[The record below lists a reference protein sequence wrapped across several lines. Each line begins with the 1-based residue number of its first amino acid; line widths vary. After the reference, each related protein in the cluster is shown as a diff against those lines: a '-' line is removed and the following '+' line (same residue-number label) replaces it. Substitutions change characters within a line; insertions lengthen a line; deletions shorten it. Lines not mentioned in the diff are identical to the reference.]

1 MNGACQPSWGAAQIC
16 VYNLHA
22 TNHAPYYRCF
32 SRISRSQTNTNP
44 LRIVDTIQLLHILPF
59 RLQVWYV
66 RIPSLA
72 SFSQYT
78 SYAMRPALAILFGW
92 VLQCYAKRPGGMLF
106 LELNVDNNATH
117 KLLWS
122 KTESFLQQEVSGSKF
137 AYVWYLADGDEN
149 IACAILVAASAVTS
163 NGLRANTDL
172 VAILRWKCAWKGAI
186 RKAGYQIDP
195 CRWSC
200 IQGFHRDLER
210 LFSQAPGSSA
220 LPIWSGDILWC
231 WCISIGKP
239 GQSLRHCKVPS
250 RNCSPSCVLAIS
262 ALRTEWRSNG
272 DWSSQNLLRSRFLQ
286 ANGCF
291 CWNSWWWNGLG
302 EQPIR
307 DRIDVLDGFYALL
320 IGEWCESDGIY
331 QHWQKQFG
339 KGPDWLLENAAM
351 VHFIATWKPW
361 RITTESLLK
370 EQCPKSQPQL
380 LQVFQK
386 WWSAKAKVCWR
397 WNHQWNPTS
406 LQAWDLCGSFVW
418 CKNAGKATADC
429 EEFDCSFCTC
439 FRFLPFFKFTQLS
452 RKIMYD
458 MHICAHPSTCQWY
471 LVPRRWVP
479 ISPLTLN
486 HGIIASNVQQFICLV
501 NKMHFWETLWVHYH
515 TQ

>member
-1 MNGACQPSWGAAQIC
+1 MTEHLKKKGTCQPSWSAARIF

-32 SRISRSQTNTNP
+32 SRISRSKTNTNP

-78 SYAMRPALAILFGW
+78 SYAMRPALAFLFGW

-122 KTESFLQQEVSGSKF
+122 KTESFLQQQVSGSKF
-137 AYVWYLADGDEN
+137 AYVWYLADSDEN

-172 VAILRWKCAWKGAI
+172 VAIYDGNVPGKERFEKLGIKLIHVDEAASKGSTATWRDSFLKLRAAQLFQYDRVIYFDVDAFPLASLDNLFDIAKFPVEIAAPRAYWLSQPFVQSG
-186 RKAGYQIDP
+186 GPMVIDP
-195 CRWSC
+195 RK
-200 IQGFHRDLER
+200 IFYDRD
-210 LFSQAPGSSA
+210 FS
-220 LPIWSGDILWC
+220 
-231 WCISIGKP
+231 KP
-239 GQSLRHCKVPS
+239 MDASVGTVGG
-250 RNCSPSCVLAIS
+250 
-262 ALRTEWRSNG
+262 EM
-272 DWSSQNLLRSRFLQ
+272 DWVNSQF
-286 ANGCF
+286 
-291 CWNSWWWNGLG
+291 
-302 EQPIR
+302 R

-386 WWSAKAKVCWR
+386 WWSAKAKVC
-397 WNHQWNPTS
+397 
-406 LQAWDLCGSFVW
+406 
-418 CKNAGKATADC
+418 
-429 EEFDCSFCTC
+429 
-439 FRFLPFFKFTQLS
+439 
-452 RKIMYD
+452 
-458 MHICAHPSTCQWY
+458 
-471 LVPRRWVP
+471 
-479 ISPLTLN
+479 
-486 HGIIASNVQQFICLV
+486 
-501 NKMHFWETLWVHYH
+501 
-515 TQ
+515 